1 MAVALAHHA
10 GHLRSHPLL
19 HVVPLVLGLVL
30 NRRVRLLLIAARC
43 GGVAL
48 NGWFLKTMRD
58 AEAPIRTDKSV
69 PKLTTTGPFRYTRNP
84 GFPALTPILGDNRGV
99 ATESRRE
106 AARRG

>member
-1 MAVALAHHA
+1 M
-10 GHLRSHPLL
+10 
-19 HVVPLVLGLVL
+19 
-30 NRRVRLLLIAARC
+30 C

-48 NGWFLKTMRD
+48 NGWFLKTMRE

-69 PKLTTTGPFRYTRNP
+69 PELTTTGPFRYTRNP
-84 GFPALTPILGDNRGV
+84 GYLALTPVLGDKRGV